1 MGILLQQWEVDYISN
16 AWVGVAF
23 FLGINSR
30 QFLPSVGQVEGNH
43 AVWWELRS
51 RPGEGFG
58 WKDREFSYSSLGG

>member
-1 MGILLQQWEVDYISN
+1 MYLMSN
-16 AWVGVAF
+16 AKLGAVF

-30 QFLPSVGQVEGNH
+30 QFLPSLGQVEGNY

-58 WKDREFSYSSLGG
+58 WEDREFPYSSLGG